1 MVDRDSVYDE
11 LFQTYHVFLI
21 SFCVTQGIRAE
32 NAEDIASEAFTRA
45 LAKSDQFLKLEPKQ
59 QKSWLFSAVTN
70 IIKENNA
77 KPEAIPFS
85 EIENIDNYIA
95 DHDDLEQLQSE
106 ETYQQYVQQV
116 SDELS
121 NDKEREL
128 FKLIIDEKLDYDT
141 LSRKYA
147 LSSGTARVMVSR
159 FRKKLREIVN
169 NILID

>member
-1 MVDRDSVYDE
+1 MVDRDSVYNE

-21 SFCVTQGIRAE
+21 SFCVTQGIHVE
-32 NAEDIASEAFTRA
+32 NAEDIVQEAFTRA
-45 LAKSDQFLKLEPKQ
+45 LAKSDQFLRLEPKK

-169 NILID
+169 NILSD